1 MHILWLKNEL
11 LHPLDKGGRI
21 RTYEMLRRLRDRH
34 RVTYVALDDGT
45 STEDQ
50 RARALEY
57 CDELVLV
64 PWRSAPLKGLRR
76 GLAILGNVFS
86 SLPFAVSPYRAPAM
100 TDAILARCGQGAG
113 ADRVDVVV
121 CDFLIPALNVP
132 DGLPCPVVLFQHNV
146 EAMIWERRTRVAGNP
161 VLRAYMGEQWRRMRR
176 LEREQCLRF
185 DHVVAVSEEDAA
197 VFREQYGVRK
207 VSSVPTGVD
216 TEFFRPSG
224 TEAQRPSN
232 IVFTGSMDWMPNEDG
247 MSFFVG
253 EILPAIRR
261 EVPDATLTIVGRN
274 PSARV
279 RALAEGRPYVT
290 ITGTVPDVR
299 PFLEQAAVV
308 IVPLRI
314 GGGTRI
320 KIYEAMGME
329 RAVVS
334 TTIGA
339 EGLDVRDGE
348 HILLADDPAAFAESV
363 VALLREPARA
373 SAIGQ
378 SAATHVRTHFG
389 WASVAEQ
396 FADRCLTAAA
406 SVPDRPIPAMSM
418 SS

>member
-34 RVTYVALDDGT
+34 RVTYIALDDGT
-45 STEDQ
+45 STEEQ
-50 RARALEY
+50 RARASEY
-57 CDELVLV
+57 CDDLVLV
-64 PWRSAPLKGLRR
+64 PWRTAPLKGWRR
-76 GLAILGNVFS
+76 AMAILANVFS
-86 SLPFAVSPYRAPAM
+86 SLPFAVSPYRATSM
-100 TDAILARCGQGAG
+100 TDAIRARCGRGS
-113 ADRVDVVV
+113 DRADVVV

-146 EAMIWERRTRVAGNP
+146 EAMIWERRTKVATNP
-161 VLRAYMGEQWRRMRR
+161 ILRAYMGEQWRRMRN

-185 DHVVAVSEEDAA
+185 DHVVAVSPEDAA
-197 VFREQYGVRK
+197 VFREQYGVRN

-216 TEFFRPSG
+216 TDFFRPSR
-224 TEAQRPSN
+224 TVAQRPGN

-247 MSFFVG
+247 MAWFVE

-261 EVPDATLTIVGRN
+261 DVPDATLTIVGRR
-274 PSARV
+274 PSAKV
-279 RALAEGRPYVT
+279 QALGEGRPYVT

-299 PFLEQAAVV
+299 PFLEEAAVV
-308 IVPLRI
+308 VVPLRI

-339 EGLDVRDGE
+339 EGLDVRHNE
-348 HILLADDPAAFAESV
+348 HIILADDPATFAESV
-363 VALLREPARA
+363 ITLLRHPARA
-373 SAIGQ
+373 AAIGQ
-378 SAATHVRTHFG
+378 SAATQVRTHFG
-389 WASVAEQ
+389 WASVADQ
-396 FADRCLTAAA
+396 FAERCLSAAA

>member
-21 RTYEMLRRLRDRH
+21 RTYEMLRRLRDHH
-34 RVTYVALDDGT
+34 RVTYIALDDQT
-45 STEDQ
+45 STEEQ
-50 RARALEY
+50 RARAAEY
-57 CDELVLV
+57 SDELVLV
-64 PWRSAPLKGLRR
+64 PWRDAPLTGARR
-76 GLAILGNVFS
+76 GAAILANVFS
-86 SLPFAVSPYRAPAM
+86 SLPFAVSPYRAAAM
-100 TDAILARCGQGAG
+100 TKAIVDRCGERAG
-113 ADRVDVVV
+113 ADRADVVV

-146 EAMIWERRTRVAGNP
+146 EAMIWERRTKVAGNP
-161 VLRAYMGEQWRRMRR
+161 VLKAYMGEQWRRMRR

-185 DHVVAVSEEDAA
+185 DHVVAVSPEDAA
-197 VFREQYGVRK
+197 VFREQYGVRN

-216 TEFFRPSG
+216 TDFFRPSG
-224 TEAQRPSN
+224 AVAQRPNN

-247 MSFFVG
+247 MAWFVD
-253 EILPAIRR
+253 EILPTIRR
-261 EVPDATLTIVGRN
+261 EVPDATLTIVGRR
-274 PSARV
+274 PSAKV
-279 RALAEGRPYVT
+279 QALAEGRPYVR

-299 PFLEQAAVV
+299 PFLEEAAVV
-308 IVPLRI
+308 VVPLRI

-348 HILLADDPAAFAESV
+348 HILLADDPSRFADSV
-363 VALLREPARA
+363 VSLLRDSSRA
-373 SAIGQ
+373 EALGQ
-378 SAATHVRTHFG
+378 AAATQVRTHFG

-396 FADRCLTAAA
+396 FAARCLAAAA
-406 SVPDRPIPAMSM
+406 SASRRPIPAMSM

>member
-34 RVTYVALDDGT
+34 RVTYVALDDHT
-45 STEDQ
+45 STEEQ
-50 RARALEY
+50 RARAREY

-64 PWRSAPLKGLRR
+64 PWRDAPLKGWRR
-76 GLAILGNVFS
+76 ALAILRNVFS
-86 SLPFAVSPYRAPAM
+86 PLPFAVAPYRARTM
-100 TDAILARCGQGAG
+100 TDAIRARCGGPDA
-113 ADRVDVVV
+113 VDVVV

-176 LEREQCLRF
+176 VEREQCLRF
-185 DHVVAVSEEDAA
+185 DHVIAVSPEDAA
-197 VFREQYGVRK
+197 VFRAQYGVQR

-224 TEAQRPSN
+224 TVAQRPAS

-247 MSFFVG
+247 MAYFVG
-253 EILPAIRR
+253 EVLPVIERA
-261 EVPDATLTIVGRN
+261 VPSVTLTIVGRN
-274 PSARV
+274 PTARV
-279 RALAEGRPYVT
+279 RALADGRSNVQV
-290 ITGTVPDVR
+290 TGTVPDVR
-299 PFLEQAAVV
+299 PFLEEASVV
-308 IVPLRI
+308 VVPLRI

-339 EGLDVRDGE
+339 EGLDVANDR
-348 HILLADDPAAFAESV
+348 HIVLADDATAFANAV
-363 VALLREPARA
+363 ITLLQSPARA
-373 SAIGQ
+373 AEIGQ
-378 SAATHVRTHFG
+378 AAAAHVRAHFG
-389 WASVAEQ
+389 WAAVADQ
-396 FADRCLTAAA
+396 FAESCVAAAA

>member
-1 MHILWLKNEL
+1 MHILWVKSEL

-21 RTYEMLRRLRDRH
+21 RTYEMLRRLRDHH

-45 STEDQ
+45 TTPEQ

-57 CDELVLV
+57 CDDLVLV
-64 PWRSAPLKGLRR
+64 PWRRAPLRGWRR
-76 GLAILGNVFS
+76 GLAILRNVVS
-86 SLPFAVSPYRAPAM
+86 SLPFALAPYRSAAM
-100 TDAILARCGQGAG
+100 TRVIRERCATGE
-113 ADRVDVVV
+113 DRADVVV
-121 CDFLIPALNVP
+121 CDFLVPALNVP
-132 DGLPCPVVLFQHNV
+132 EGLPCPVVLFQHNV

-161 VLRAYMGEQWRRMRR
+161 LMRLYMGEQWRRMRR
-176 LEREQCLRF
+176 VEREQCLRF
-185 DHVVAVSEEDAA
+185 DHVVAVSPEDAA
-197 VFREQYGVRK
+197 VFRQAYGVER

-224 TEAQRPSN
+224 TVSRKPAS

-247 MSFFVG
+247 MVWFVE
-253 EILPAIRR
+253 EILPRIEKA
-261 EVPDATLTIVGRN
+261 EPAATLTIVGRN
-274 PSARV
+274 PTARV
-279 RALAEGRPYVT
+279 KALAEGRPRVT
-290 ITGTVPDVR
+290 VTGTVADVR
-299 PFLEQAAVV
+299 PYLESASVV
-308 IVPLRI
+308 VVPLRV

-348 HILLADDPAAFAESV
+348 HIILADDATDFADAVIRLLHSPERAAGIGLTA
-363 VALLREPARA
+363 A
-373 SAIGQ
+373 S
-378 SAATHVRTHFG
+378 HVRTHFG

-396 FADRCLTAAA
+396 FAERCSNAAA
-406 SVPDRPIPAMSM
+406 RSGRPPSVMSL

>member
-34 RVTYVALDDGT
+34 RVTYIALDDGT
-45 STEDQ
+45 STEEQ
-50 RARALEY
+50 RTRASEY
-57 CDELVLV
+57 CDELMLV
-64 PWRSAPLKGLRR
+64 PWRSAPLKGWRR
-76 GLAILGNVFS
+76 AMAILANVFS
-86 SLPFAVSPYRAPAM
+86 SLPFAVSPYRATSM
-100 TDAILARCGQGAG
+100 TDAIRARCNAG
-113 ADRVDVVV
+113 ADGADVVV

-146 EAMIWERRTRVAGNP
+146 EAMIWERHTKVATNP
-161 VLRAYMGEQWRRMRR
+161 ILRAYMGEQWRRMRN

-185 DHVVAVSEEDAA
+185 DHVVAVSPEDAA
-197 VFREQYGVRK
+197 VFREQYGVRT

-216 TEFFRPSG
+216 TDFFHPTG
-224 TEAQRPSN
+224 TVLQRANN

-247 MSFFVG
+247 MAWFVE

-261 EVPDATLTIVGRN
+261 DVPDATLTIVGRR
-274 PSARV
+274 PSAKV
-279 RALAEGRPYVT
+279 QALGDGRPYVT

-299 PFLEQAAVV
+299 PFLEEAAVV
-308 IVPLRI
+308 VVPLRI

-339 EGLDVRDGE
+339 EGLDVRHDE
-348 HILLADDPAAFAESV
+348 HIILADDPATFAESV
-363 VALLREPARA
+363 IALLRNPARA
-373 SAIGQ
+373 AAIGQ
-378 SAATHVRTHFG
+378 SAASQVRTHFG
-389 WASVAEQ
+389 WASVADQ
-396 FADRCLTAAA
+396 FAERCLAAAA